1 MTKEYDVVLD
11 ALLAKHDTLMAIT
24 MKNMN
29 SEYMGIGIMDD
40 IRLDQCEQLKKAMRM
55 WKAQEHG
62 LGYYERPST

>member
-11 ALLAKHDTLMAIT
+11 ALLIKHDTLMAMT

-29 SEYMGIGIMDD
+29 SEFMGMGIMDD

-55 WKAQEHG
+55 WQASEYGVGK
-62 LGYYERPST
+62 